1 MVMCEVLLGRV
12 EKLLLGLP
20 CELRPALAVGDPA
33 GLFADRRH
41 GCRTRRLQAY
51 EMLLSVTSH
60 VVLVAPVTTV
70 GKAVEWTLAISF
82 QNVAKLAQS

>member
-12 EKLLLGLP
+12 EKLLLGVP
-20 CELRPALAVGDPA
+20 CELRPALAVGNPA
-33 GLFADRRH
+33 ELFADRRH
-41 GCRTRRLQAY
+41 VCRTRRLQAY
-51 EMLLSVTSH
+51 EIRLSVISQ

-70 GKAVEWTLAISF
+70 GKAVEWTLAIRF